1 MPLFS
6 RFGAKKNP
14 SDHPKFE
21 RLRELLSDEQ
31 CDHYFVMALFSDKV
45 QVPLS
50 HGLKVQEALSLA
62 REISKATGVTAEK
75 LYEEIQEQ
83 S

>member
-31 CDHYFVMALFSDKV
+31 CDHCFVMALFSEKV
-45 QVPLS
+45 QVPV
-50 HGLKVQEALSLA
+50 GQMQKVQEAISLA